1 VKKLLVLS
9 FSVAVIIFEFRQ
21 ESRPQ
26 SKSQAL
32 NQATAGR
39 RERIQPA
46 ALDSSHQEG
55 QARRVAEAELR
66 AASAKAITLIQHSQM
81 VWCKKE
87 TCASCHHQLLPEIAF
102 KLARERGISMDR
114 AIARDSNALAFA
126 FMKDLD
132 AAVQRYDFI
141 DLFFDGWSLVTAH
154 AAGIKANLAT
164 AVYAQFIASRQL
176 ADGSWPTIDSRPP
189 QAYSRFTATAVCAQ
203 AVRNY
208 LPERSRDE
216 RESRLR
222 RAREWLLKG
231 QPLTTE
237 DRAFQL
243 LGLYWTGADGNIR
256 KNAARQIIAQ
266 QREDGGWSQLPGM
279 AGDAY
284 STGEALV
291 ALREGAGLSAVDPA
305 YRRGLR
311 FLLKAQEP
319 DGSWHVT
326 SRLHPPAPVSP
337 PYFDTGFPYQH
348 DQFISIMGTTWAA
361 SALLEALPF
370 TRETSPVVPPG
381 TERAEQAKWIQAA
394 LFGSAADLKRLLD
407 AGMNPNAKTA
417 GGTTAL
423 MLAARDL
430 QKVKLLIDRGADVNA
445 HAATGITPL
454 MVAARYNGNV
464 EVVRLLLKRGA
475 RPNADK
481 GIEVRN
487 DASALF
493 FAVMAGDAQIAGAL
507 LDAGARLGD
516 GMKLVGRVVVSPL
529 MYAVSAGESAIVELL
544 ISRGANA
551 NEVDGDRISVLE
563 WAAISNRLSVA
574 KVLLPRGGK
583 VNHVDNFGM
592 TPVLYAASVDFGDT
606 AMAERLI
613 AAGADLKAKN
623 NQGLTALD
631 LANNYHHRALAN
643 LLAGK

>member
-1 VKKLLVLS
+1 LV
-9 FSVAVIIFEFRQ
+9 Q
-21 ESRPQ
+21 
-26 SKSQAL
+26 K
-32 NQATAGR
+32 G
-39 RERIQPA
+39 
-46 ALDSSHQEG
+46 D
-55 QARRVAEAELR
+55 LR
-66 AASAKAITLIQHSQM
+66 
-81 VWCKKE
+81 
-87 TCASCHHQLLPEIAF
+87 LLPSPASSGNSVEAG
-102 KLARERGISMDR
+102 ARAWNIVRWNDW
-114 AIARDSNALAFA
+114 RDSNALAFA

-132 AAVQRYDFI
+132 GAVQRYDFI
-141 DLFFDGWSLVTAH
+141 DLFFDGWSLVAAH

-176 ADGSWPTIDSRPP
+176 ADGSWPTMDSRPP

-208 LPERSRDE
+208 LPERSRNE

-243 LGLYWTGADGNIR
+243 LGLYWTGADGNAA
-256 KNAARQIIAQ
+256 KNATRQIIAQ
-266 QREDGGWSQLPGM
+266 QREDGGWSQLSGL
-279 AGDAY
+279 ASDAY

-305 YRRGLR
+305 YQRGLR
-311 FLLKAQEP
+311 FLLTAQQA

-326 SRLHPPAPVSP
+326 SRLHSPAPVSP

-361 SALLEALPF
+361 SALLDALPL
-370 TRETSPVVPPG
+370 TRETSKPIVPPG
-381 TERAEQAKWIQAA
+381 IERAEQAKWIQAA
-394 LFGSAADLKRLLD
+394 LTGSASDLKRLLD
-407 AGMNPNAKTA
+407 AGMNPDAKTA

-464 EVVRLLLKRGA
+464 EVVRLLLKKGA

-493 FAVMAGDAQIAGAL
+493 FAVMVGDAQIAGAL

-516 GMKLVGRVVVSPL
+516 AMKLVGRVKVSPL
-529 MYAVSAGESAIVELL
+529 MYATSAGESDIVELL

-551 NEVDGDRISVLE
+551 NEVDGDRISVLG
-563 WAAISNRLSVA
+563 WAAIGNRLSVA
-574 KVLLPRGGK
+574 KALLARGGE
-583 VNHVDNFGM
+583 VNHLDNFVM
-592 TPVLYAASVDFGDT
+592 TPLLYAASVDFGDT
-606 AMAERLI
+606 AMLEMLI
-613 AAGADLKAKN
+613 EAGADLKAKN

-631 LANNYHHRALAN
+631 LANNYHHAALAN
-643 LLAGK
+643 LLMGK